1 MADFIASFSP
11 IKQQV
16 IKAPPEPKP
25 EPIIE
30 PAPAPAPRDEWDEL
44 IDKFMLIY
52 PEFVPLLNTGNAE
65 KDAQNKAFIKVIFEK
80 IRCLYPEFNELEKC
94 KQSLPY
100 LMLVAHYLTMSGRA
114 SDLGIT
120 GANGVMANSSVGD
133 VSVGYQPA
141 PYSGADTDEFRYWL
155 SLSPYGK
162 EYLAWLARQ
171 SGLLY
176 VNNY

>member
-16 IKAPPEPKP
+16 IKAPPEP
-25 EPIIE
+25 IIE
-30 PAPAPAPRDEWDEL
+30 PAPAPRDEWDEL

-52 PEFVPLLNTGNAE
+52 PEFAPLLNTGNAE

-120 GANGVMANSSVGD
+120 GASGVMANSSVGD

>member
-1 MADFIASFSP
+1 MADEILNALDGE
-11 IKQQV
+11 QAV
-16 IKAPPEPKP
+16 EGTNPPVSEPL
-25 EPIIE
+25 
-30 PAPAPAPRDEWDEL
+30 PRDDWDDL
-44 IDKFMLIY
+44 VDKFLLIY

-80 IRCLYPEFNELEKC
+80 IRCLYPEFSELDKC

-120 GANGVMANSSVGD
+120 GASGVMANSSVGD
-133 VSVGYQPA
+133 VRVGYQPA

-162 EYLAWLARQ
+162 QYLAWLARQ

>member
-16 IKAPPEPKP
+16 IKAPPEPEP
-25 EPIIE
+25 EPTPE
-30 PAPAPAPRDEWDEL
+30 PAPRDEWDEL

-52 PEFVPLLNTGNAE
+52 PEFAPLLNTGNAE

-80 IRCLYPEFNELEKC
+80 IRCLYPEFSELDKC

-120 GANGVMANSSVGD
+120 GASGVMANSSVGD

>member
-1 MADFIASFSP
+1 MADEILNALDGEQAVEGEIPP
-11 IKQQV
+11 IV
-16 IKAPPEPKP
+16 EPEPEP
-25 EPIIE
+25 EPE
-30 PAPAPAPRDEWDEL
+30 PRDEWDDL

-52 PEFVPLLNTGNAE
+52 PEFAPLLNTGDAQ
-65 KDAQNKAFIKVIFEK
+65 KDAENRAYIKAILQK
-80 IRCLYPEFNELEKC
+80 ISCLYPEFSELDKC

-120 GANGVMANSSVGD
+120 GANGVIANSSVGD

>member
-16 IKAPPEPKP
+16 IKAPPEP
-25 EPIIE
+25 E
-30 PAPAPAPRDEWDEL
+30 PAPEPEPEPRDDWDDL
-44 IDKFMLIY
+44 VDKFLLIY
-52 PEFVPLLNTGNAE
+52 PEFAPLLNTGNAE

-80 IRCLYPEFNELEKC
+80 IRCLYPEFSELDKC

-120 GANGVMANSSVGD
+120 GASGVMANSSVGD

>member
-11 IKQQV
+11 IKRRV
-16 IKAPPEPKP
+16 IKAPPEPEPKP
-25 EPIIE
+25 E
-30 PAPAPAPRDEWDEL
+30 PAPRDEWDDL
-44 IDKFMLIY
+44 VDKFMLIY
-52 PEFVPLLNTGNAE
+52 PEFAPLLNTGNAE

-120 GANGVMANSSVGD
+120 GASGVMANSSVGD

>member
-1 MADFIASFSP
+1 MADFIASFTP
-11 IKQQV
+11 IKQRTV
-16 IKAPPEPKP
+16 KAP
-25 EPIIE
+25 
-30 PAPAPAPRDEWDEL
+30 PAPAPRDEWDDL
-44 IDKFMLIY
+44 VDKFLLIY
-52 PEFVPLLNTGNAE
+52 PEFSPLLNTGNAE

-120 GANGVMANSSVGD
+120 GASGVMANSSVGD

>member
-16 IKAPPEPKP
+16 IKAPPEP
-25 EPIIE
+25 E
-30 PAPAPAPRDEWDEL
+30 PAPEPEPLPRDDWDDL
-44 IDKFMLIY
+44 VDKFLLIY
-52 PEFVPLLNTGNAE
+52 PEFAPLLNTGNAE

-80 IRCLYPEFNELEKC
+80 IRCLYPEFSELDKC

-120 GANGVMANSSVGD
+120 GASGVMANSSVGD

>member
-1 MADFIASFSP
+1 MADFIASFTP
-11 IKQQV
+11 IKKQV
-16 IKAPPEPKP
+16 IKTPPEPKP

-30 PAPAPAPRDEWDEL
+30 PVPRDEWDDL
-44 IDKFMLIY
+44 VDKFLLIY
-52 PEFVPLLNTGNAE
+52 PEFAPLLNTGNAE

-80 IRCLYPEFNELEKC
+80 IRCLYPEFSELDKC

-120 GANGVMANSSVGD
+120 GASGVMANSSVGD